1 MKRFLVVGKSKYV
14 VLAVLQAL
22 QSHGNA
28 QVYVLGDAETKAMR
42 WSSLCREKLE
52 VRFDGS
58 GDVAFVGM
66 VRRLSSSIYPQTVL
80 LPVDC
85 DGIRLVNRV
94 KHLLE
99 DGIQIGPIPDPDT
112 LEMFDDKWL
121 FHQFCERHGLRVPTT
136 HFVGSKDKLDFAAL
150 EQEFG
155 LPFVVK
161 PSNMAGSIGVQ
172 IVRSRQEF
180 QTQIVNNAAYQHNS
194 LIVQRFIDGHDIDL
208 SLLADHGK
216 LSAFA
221 IQRVNGHEIEF
232 LPNPYLEMV
241 ASQIGRMSGF
251 NGVMHIDAR
260 IDSKT
265 GTVYLIECNPRFW
278 ASLTACVVSGLNF
291 VMEAIAPSAAHAG
304 IRRLIGGSASCRHPM
319 LQPSSWKD
327 LATDRG
333 YLGRLWRAKA
343 LDPYSVAQFGKE
355 LSDSCMRLAQRKIHL
370 PGNRRAVK
378 EGAVKM

>member
-1 MKRFLVVGKSKYV
+1 MKRYLVVGKSKYV

-22 QSHGNA
+22 QSHGKS
-28 QVYVLGDAETKAMR
+28 QVYVLGDAETKSMR

-58 GDVAFVGM
+58 GDVAFVGT
-66 VRRLSSSIYPQTVL
+66 VQRLASSIYPRTVL

-94 KHLLE
+94 RDLLSPDIE
-99 DGIQIGPIPDPDT
+99 IGPIPDPDT
-112 LEMFDDKWL
+112 LEMFDDKWQ
-121 FHQFCERHGLRVPTT
+121 FHQFCESQGLRVPTT

-180 QTQIVNNAAYQHNS
+180 QAQIMDNAAYQHNS

-208 SLLADHGK
+208 SLLADHGS

-221 IQRVNGHEIEF
+221 IQRVNGHQIEF

-241 ASQIGRMSGF
+241 AAHISRLSAF

-291 VMEAIAPSAAHAG
+291 VIESLAPSAAQSG
-304 IRRLIGGSASCRHPM
+304 VRRLISGSASCRHPM

-327 LATDRG
+327 LAIDRG
-333 YLGRLWRAKA
+333 HLGRLWRAKA

-355 LSDSCMRLAQRKIHL
+355 LSDSCMRLAQRKISL
-370 PGNRRAVK
+370 PGQRRAAQ
-378 EGAVKM
+378 ESAVKL